1 MKNGYGG
8 LANYHASSWEEA
20 GQDFGRRRNGPCD
33 RRGRPPLNIDGETFN
48 PYADNPA
55 QSGSRDTFDAMR
67 RQIKCLMLEIPS
79 DDRDLTQ
86 RILGDPLPCRSAL
99 ARRA

>member
-1 MKNGYGG
+1 MRNGYGG
-8 LANYHASSWEEA
+8 WANYQSIAWEDIA
-20 GQDFGRRRNGPCD
+20 QDHTRRRTGLRD
-33 RRGRPPLNIDGETFN
+33 HKGRFQLNVEGETRN

-55 QSGSRDTFDAMR
+55 NAGSRDTFEAMR
-67 RQIKCLMLEIPS
+67 HQIECLMLERPS

-86 RILGDPLPCRSAL
+86 RILGDPVLCRSAL